1 MQIYTRQDRGT
12 HAHTHTQIHTLSRTH
27 TLAQTHTH
35 PAPSEDWGG
44 GVDVRLFSTF
54 SPDQLSTSQ

>member
-27 TLAQTHTH
+27 SLAQTLTHT
-35 PAPSEDWGG
+35 APRED
-44 GVDVRLFSTF
+44 
-54 SPDQLSTSQ
+54 